1 MRRLAVVLVVMVI
14 VATACS
20 SEAETNTT
28 TTQPFHSLLELPDA
42 LTVHYADGV
51 TPHEKEIIEFALD
64 SVDKY
69 IFEASGIEMVGEMY
83 VTVSW
88 LDYKDKAQQILGQ
101 DEETAERMGR
111 SSKGVTI
118 TKRGIVIINLELIRA
133 LHASDDPQQ
142 KELSFDY
149 DLFYVIAHEWYH
161 AAQGALSFGWNGL
174 SNLPSWFA
182 ESTAN
187 MAAEYTISAATC
199 TDLGELSKIGQLKAT
214 DCTDQEIME
223 KTYNS
228 LAYRYM
234 TSSDPDYRI
243 LRALFLYLIP
253 KYGVLPVND
262 FYRKLGNYA
271 ASLHLNG
278 GSSTQQKSFQVF
290 VSSAWQKT
298 ILSAYGVQDQAELFS
313 VASSFVDEQSQSIE
327 GRAILVL
334 EHTQ

>member
-101 DEETAERMGR
+101 DEETAERMGM
-111 SSKGVTI
+111 SSKGVTV

-133 LHASDDPQQ
+133 LHANDDPRQ

-161 AAQGALSFGWNGL
+161 AAQGALSFGWDGL
-174 SNLPSWFA
+174 ANLPSWFT

-187 MAAEYTISAATC
+187 MAAEYTMNAATC
-199 TDLGELSKIGQLKAT
+199 MDLGELSKAGQLKAK

-234 TSSDPDYRI
+234 TSSDESYRM
-243 LRALFLYLIP
+243 LRALFLYLVP

-262 FYRKLGNYA
+262 FYKMLGDYA
-271 ASLHLNG
+271 ARLHLSG

-290 VSSAWQKT
+290 VNSVWQKT
-298 ILSAYGVQDQAELFS
+298 LLSAYGVQDQAELFR

-327 GRAILVL
+327 GRAIIVL